1 MAESYKRLNDI
12 PNAIT
17 YYTRALDLSK
27 KINDATS
34 IASTSDSLSNLY
46 QQLGDYK
53 QAFVYSK
60 LSIEYKEN
68 LRNLS
73 KERDIALQGVDREK
87 RKHEDDLRQEEKQL
101 NNKRDIQYMAISI
114 AICVIFVVLL
124 VIGMFPVSKLTI
136 RMMGYF
142 FFISLF
148 EFIVLLIDNI
158 LLVYATHDE
167 PLKLWLIKIALIALL
182 VPLQHFLEHNLIRF
196 LESRKLLEA
205 RTKFSFKKWW
215 QKMKKPAPVTD
226 AGIEEDTAVL

>member
-1 MAESYKRLNDI
+1 
-12 PNAIT
+12 
-17 YYTRALDLSK
+17 
-27 KINDATS
+27 
-34 IASTSDSLSNLY
+34 
-46 QQLGDYK
+46 
-53 QAFVYSK
+53 
-60 LSIEYKEN
+60 
-68 LRNLS
+68 
-73 KERDIALQGVDREK
+73 
-87 RKHEDDLRQEEKQL
+87 
-101 NNKRDIQYMAISI
+101 
-114 AICVIFVVLL
+114 
-124 VIGMFPVSKLTI
+124 MFPVSKLTI

-205 RTKFSFKKWW
+205 RTKFSFKNWW
-215 QKMKKPAPVTD
+215 QKIKKPAPVTD